1 MSKKL
6 LFAIGTRPEAIKVA
20 PVIRKFKASNYEI
33 KVCNTGQHTD
43 LLDPILDF
51 FELDIDY
58 SLEIMK
64 KNQSLFDITTNI
76 LSKIEDILDKETPD
90 LVFVHGDTST
100 AFIVSLACF
109 YKKIKVSH
117 IEAGLRTFDKF
128 SPYPEEMNRTLIS
141 SLADIHLAP
150 TERSMNNLLG
160 ANVSKDNISVTGN
173 TVIDSLH
180 IAQKIVN
187 TNKKYSMDELITHE
201 KIILFTG
208 HRRENFGKG
217 FENIFM
223 ALKEIVD
230 LHPEVKIIYPVHP
243 NPNVKNLADKF
254 FKDSSNISI
263 IDPLDY
269 GKFVWLMSKSYLIIT
284 DSGGI
289 QEEAPSLG
297 KPVLVTR
304 DKTERPEAVEAGTV
318 ILVGNNMK
326 KITKTAS
333 MLISNQN
340 EYQKMSKLI
349 NPYGD
354 GKASDRIV
362 KLINKLI

>member
-20 PVIRKFKASNYEI
+20 PVIRKFKTSNYNV

-51 FELDIDY
+51 FDLEIDY
-58 SLEIMK
+58 NLEIMK

-76 LSKIEDILDKETPD
+76 LGRIEDILEKEIPD

-117 IEAGLRTFDKF
+117 IEAGLRTYDRY

-150 TERSMNNLLG
+150 TERSMTNLLN
-160 ANVSKDNISVTGN
+160 ANIPRDNISVTGN
-173 TVIDSLH
+173 TVIDSLY
-180 IAQKIVN
+180 IAKEIVK
-187 TNKKYSMDELITHE
+187 TDKKFSMNELITHE

-217 FENIFM
+217 FEDIFM
-223 ALKEIVD
+223 ALKEIAN

-254 FKDSSNISI
+254 FKESSNIAI
-263 IDPLDY
+263 IEPLDY

-318 ILVGNNMK
+318 ILVGNNMNKIIK
-326 KITKTAS
+326 KTS
-333 MLISNQN
+333 MLISNQG

-354 GKASDRIV
+354 GKASDRIL

>member
-20 PVIRKFKASNYEI
+20 PVIRKFKTSNYKV

-58 SLEIMK
+58 NLEIMK

-76 LSKIEDILDKETPD
+76 LSKIENILEKEIPD

-109 YKKIKVSH
+109 YKKIKVCH
-117 IEAGLRTFDKF
+117 IEAGLRTFDKY

-150 TERSMNNLLG
+150 TERSMNNLL
-160 ANVSKDNISVTGN
+160 NVNIPRDNISVTGN
-173 TVIDSLH
+173 TVIDALY
-180 IAQKIVN
+180 IAREIVK
-187 TNKKYSMDELITHE
+187 TDKKYSMDELITHE

-223 ALKEIVD
+223 ALKEIVN

-243 NPNVKNLADKF
+243 NPNVKNLANKF
-254 FKDSSNISI
+254 FKGSSNIAI

-269 GKFVWLMSKSYLIIT
+269 GKFIWLMSKSYLIIT

-318 ILVGNNMK
+318 ILVGNNMNKIIK
-326 KITKTAS
+326 KTS
-333 MLISNQN
+333 MLISNQS

-354 GKASDRIV
+354 GKASDRIL
-362 KLINKLI
+362 KLINKII

>member
-20 PVIRKFKASNYEI
+20 PVIRKFKTSNYLVKI
-33 KVCNTGQHTD
+33 CNTGQHTD

-51 FELDIDY
+51 FQLDIDY
-58 SLEIMK
+58 NLEIMK

-76 LSKIEDILDKETPD
+76 LSKIEDILERETPD

-117 IEAGLRTFDKF
+117 IEAGLRTFDKY

-150 TERSMNNLLG
+150 TERSMNNLLN
-160 ANVSKDNISVTGN
+160 ANIPRDYISVTGN
-173 TVIDSLH
+173 TVIDALYL
-180 IAQKIVN
+180 AREIVK
-187 TNKKYSMDELITHE
+187 TDKKYSMDELITHE

-223 ALKEIVD
+223 ALKEIVN

-243 NPNVKNLADKF
+243 NPNVKNLANKF
-254 FKDSSNISI
+254 FKGSSNIAI

-269 GKFVWLMSKSYLIIT
+269 GKFIWLMSKSYLIIT

-318 ILVGNNMK
+318 ILVGNNMNKIIK
-326 KITKTAS
+326 KTS
-333 MLISNQN
+333 MLISNQS

-354 GKASDRIV
+354 GKASDRIL
-362 KLINKLI
+362 KLIKKII

>member
-1 MSKKL
+1 MSKKV

-20 PVIRKFKASNYEI
+20 PVIRKFKTSNYKV

-58 SLEIMK
+58 NLEIMK
-64 KNQSLFDITTNI
+64 ENQSLFDITTNI
-76 LSKIEDILDKETPD
+76 LSKIEDILEKEAPD

-117 IEAGLRTFDKF
+117 IEAGLRTFDKY

-150 TERSMNNLLG
+150 TERSMNNLLK
-160 ANVSKDNISVTGN
+160 ANISRDNISVTGN
-173 TVIDSLH
+173 TVIDALY
-180 IAQKIVN
+180 IARDIVK
-187 TNKKYSMDELITHE
+187 TDKKYSMDELITHE

-217 FENIFM
+217 FENIFI
-223 ALKEIVD
+223 ALKEIVN

-243 NPNVKNLADKF
+243 NPNVKNLANKF
-254 FKDSSNISI
+254 FKESSNIAI

-269 GKFVWLMSKSYLIIT
+269 GKFIWLMSKSYLIIT

-304 DKTERPEAVEAGTV
+304 EKTERPEAVEAGTV
-318 ILVGNNMK
+318 ILVGNNMNKIIK
-326 KITKTAS
+326 KTS
-333 MLISNQN
+333 MLISNQSV
-340 EYQKMSKLI
+340 YQNMSKLI

-354 GKASDRIV
+354 GKASDRIL